1 MKNLLYYQIALT
13 ESGVLVHGNFLVLDN
28 LVDLLH
34 GVESVH
40 LGHLDGQ
47 GPLDSLGGV
56 GE

>member
-1 MKNLLYYQIALT
+1 M
-13 ESGVLVHGNFLVLDN
+13 LVHGNFLVLDN